1 MCGSPSLSCASVG
14 RQKYLEQVEVE
25 CGNFANWQDGHWS
38 PVHDRRLRPGN
49 GDGQAGQVAPVLDNR
64 DGGAVDVEAG
74 KLLPVGE
81 VVRHSVHLPASS
93 SNHFSACHQAE
104 ADGQA
109 GHGQQGPGHDGSGLT
124 QAWSEE
130 TLQCCQAAREGRLE
144 GPWWSL

>member
-14 RQKYLEQVEVE
+14 RQKYLEQEVE

-93 SNHFSACHQAE
+93 SNHLSACHQAE
-104 ADGQA
+104 AHGQA

-130 TLQCCQAAREGRLE
+130 TLQCCQAAGEGRLE